1 MRIET
6 FDELQKR
13 VPGRVIEKRVDKTF
27 YFATGNRKE
36 STARVR
42 LIPGSGKMI
51 INGVAS
57 ETYLQY
63 SPNYIRISTSPL
75 NTLGLEDKYDVYVNA
90 DGGGLT
96 GQTEAIRLGLA
107 RALCK
112 INPENR
118 TALKFEGYLTRD
130 SRKIERK
137 KYGLKKAR
145 KAPQFSKR

>member
-1 MRIET
+1 M
-6 FDELQKR
+6 
-13 VPGRVIEKRVDKTF
+13 VDKTV

-42 LIPGSGKMI
+42 MIPGSGKMI
-51 INGVAS
+51 INGVTS

-75 NTLGLEDKYDVYVNA
+75 STLGLEEKYDIYVNEH
-90 DGGGLT
+90 GGGLT

>member
-1 MRIET
+1 M
-6 FDELQKR
+6 
-13 VPGRVIEKRVDKTF
+13 VDKTV

-112 INPENR
+112 INPDNR